1 MANPSLEQRRPL
13 RRRRTDEIGLSPR
26 EREVARLVAQGYT
39 NGEIAETLSIS
50 AWTVAT
56 HLRRVFGKL
65 NVRSRAHMVAA
76 LIEAK
81 LL

>member
-1 MANPSLEQRRPL
+1 MPNLSIDRRLLP
-13 RRRRTDEIGLSPR
+13 RRDRRDVSLSPR
-26 EREVARLVAQGYT
+26 EREVARLVAGGYT
-39 NGEIAETLSIS
+39 NAEIADVLGIS

-65 NVRSRAHMVAA
+65 NVHSRAHMVAE

>member
-1 MANPSLEQRRPL
+1 MSDLSVGPRRPS
-13 RRRRTDEIGLSPR
+13 RRERREIGLSPR
-26 EREVARLVAQGYT
+26 EREIARLVAAGYT
-39 NGEIAETLSIS
+39 NGEIAQALGIS

-65 NVRSRAHMVAA
+65 NVRSRAHMVAE

>member
-1 MANPSLEQRRPL
+1 MPNLSIDRRQLP
-13 RRRRTDEIGLSPR
+13 RRDRRDVSLSPR
-26 EREVARLVAQGYT
+26 EREVARLVADGHT
-39 NGEIAETLSIS
+39 NGEIAQALGIS

-65 NVRSRAHMVAA
+65 NVRSRAHMVAE